1 MKPGTRVRIACGPH
15 EGRSG
20 IVTDAP
26 TGDGTVQVDLGP
38 GFVWL
43 EPSALAPLS
52 SGLSPNDPI
61 NHPAHYTSSAAK
73 CSACGHRIECIDV
86 TEHMG
91 FTLGNAIKYLWRAGL
106 KGSAVEDL
114 KKAIWYIDREIKR
127 REKGAS
133 CK

>member
-1 MKPGTRVRIACGPH
+1 MIPGTRVRITRGPH

-26 TGDGTVQVDLGP
+26 TGDDTVQVDLGP

-52 SGLSPNDPI
+52 SGPSPNDPI

-73 CSACGHRIECIDV
+73 CSSCGQRIECIDV
-86 TEHMG
+86 TESMP
-91 FTLGNAIKYLWRAGL
+91 FTLGNAVKYLWRAGL

-114 KKAIWYIDREIKR
+114 KKARWYLDREIQR
-127 REKGAS
+127 REKGA
-133 CK
+133 